1 VLLVE
6 QVLLSFPGDLSSS
19 PVYIRVRCAR
29 YLDFCVV
36 ICLVL
41 FVCLFN
47 LAIVMSDIRY
57 IASDYPYGIVKL
69 STLEYYQ
76 GNRVLLVSEKEF
88 LYIYYIRF

>member
-1 VLLVE
+1 
-6 QVLLSFPGDLSSS
+6 
-19 PVYIRVRCAR
+19 
-29 YLDFCVV
+29 
-36 ICLVL
+36 
-41 FVCLFN
+41 